1 MLHSLKISHPRV
13 IVEIIGKL
21 SYEDYQAFRQI
32 VEEILNIEKAQCS
45 FDLKNLDFLDSAGLG
60 MFLFAKE
67 RIEANG
73 GKLLL
78 INPKDHISKLLELGG
93 FGEIFQIR
101 NDS

>member
-1 MLHSLKISHPRV
+1 MLHSLKISRQKV

-21 SYEDYQAFRQI
+21 SYEDYQTFRQI
-32 VEEILNIEKAQCS
+32 VEEILSIEKAQCS

-78 INPKDHISKLLELGG
+78 INPKDHIFKLLELGG